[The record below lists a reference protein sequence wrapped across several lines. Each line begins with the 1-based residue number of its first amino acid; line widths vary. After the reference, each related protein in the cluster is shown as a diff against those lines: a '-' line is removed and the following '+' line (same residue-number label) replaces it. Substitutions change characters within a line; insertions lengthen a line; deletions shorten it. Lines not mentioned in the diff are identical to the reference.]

1 MTCVAC
7 KSNSMREGTTTITV
21 ERGTMI
27 LVIRRVPAHV
37 CEQCGEE
44 YIAGEVHEQLEKL
57 VDRAEGEGVQFAV
70 RDFAERVPVG

>member
-7 KSNSMREGTTTITV
+7 KSKSMRDGTTTITV
-21 ERGTMI
+21 ERGAMV
-27 LVIRRVPAHV
+27 LVVRHVPAQV

-44 YIAGEVHEQLEKL
+44 YIAGEVQERLEKL

-70 RDFAERVPVG
+70 RDFTERVSVG

>member
-1 MTCVAC
+1 MACVAC
-7 KSNSMREGTTTITV
+7 KSNSMKDGTTTITV
-21 ERGTMI
+21 ERGAMV
-27 LVIRRVPAHV
+27 LVVRHVPAQV

-44 YIAGEVHEQLEKL
+44 YIAGEVQERLEKL